1 MAAGAHPTMAAT
13 PQSPARAGGR
23 YGAVAIALHW
33 LTAALVIGLAGVG
46 FWMSDLRPSPRTIEI
61 YNWHK
66 WFGLTVLALTVIRIA
81 WRATH
86 PPPPLLLATRA
97 KRALAHSVHGLMY
110 GLLLAMPITGWL
122 QNSAAGFPLSWFGL
136 FRVPPL
142 IERNRQAFEFWQ
154 DVHATLAVVL
164 VALIVLHVAAA
175 LKHRFIDRDATL
187 ARMGLGRLPDRSPH
201 GP

>member
-1 MAAGAHPTMAAT
+1 MAENPKAP
-13 PQSPARAGGR
+13 SPRSAR
-23 YGAVAIALHW
+23 YDAVAIALHW
-33 LTAALVIGLAGVG
+33 LSALLVVGLAGVG
-46 FWMSDLRPSPRTIEI
+46 FWMADLKPSPRTIEI

-66 WFGLTVLALTVIRIA
+66 WFGLTVLGLTAIRIA

-86 PPPPLLLATRA
+86 PPPPLLVASRA
-97 KRALAHSVHGLMY
+97 QRVLAHSVHGAMY
-110 GLLLAMPITGWL
+110 LLLLAMPITGWL

-142 IERNRQAFEFWQ
+142 IERNREAFEFWQ
-154 DVHATLAVVL
+154 DVHETLALVL

-187 ARMGLGRLPDRSPH
+187 ARMGLGRLPDRRPDAS
-201 GP
+201 

>member
-1 MAAGAHPTMAAT
+1 MAENPAPH
-13 PQSPARAGGR
+13 SPRSAR

-33 LTAALVIGLAGVG
+33 LTALLVVGLAGVG
-46 FWMSDLRPSPRTIEI
+46 FWVADLKPSPRSIEI

-66 WFGLTVLALTVIRIA
+66 GFGLTVLALTAIRIA
-81 WRATH
+81 WRAMH

-97 KRALAHSVHGLMY
+97 KRVLAHAVHGIMY
-110 GLLLAMPITGWL
+110 LLLLAMPITGWL

-142 IERNRQAFEFWQ
+142 IERNREAFEFWQ
-154 DVHATLAVVL
+154 DVHAALAVVL

-175 LKHRFIDRDATL
+175 VKHRFVDRDATL
-187 ARMGLGRLPDRSPH
+187 ARMGLGRLPDRSPD
-201 GP
+201 GS

>member
-1 MAAGAHPTMAAT
+1 MAAT
-13 PQSPARAGGR
+13 PHPPARAAVR
-23 YGAVAIALHW
+23 YGAVAIVLHW
-33 LTAALVIGLAGVG
+33 LTALLVIGLAGIG
-46 FWMSDLRPSPRTIEI
+46 FWMTDLQLSPTKIEI

-66 WFGLTVLALTVIRIA
+66 WFGLTVLALTAIRIA

-97 KRALAHSVHGLMY
+97 KRALAHGVHGLMY
-110 GLLLAMPITGWL
+110 ALLLAMPITGWL
-122 QNSAAGFPLSWFGL
+122 QNSAAGFPLTWFGL

-142 IERNRQAFEFWQ
+142 VERNRAAFEFWQ

-175 LKHRFIDRDATL
+175 LKHRFVDRDATL
-187 ARMGLGRLPDRSPH
+187 ARMGLGRLPDRA
-201 GP
+201 GAGR